1 MTRHRPV
8 RCPCSKEKGMIA
20 VSVLARKR
28 SESKLEFYAH
38 AIRLRKSITFLL
50 LRDIGVKSKVRNLQ
64 ITTKPMDQADAE
76 AFRAIAVKYG
86 MASFVAEYPDW
97 IIDKL
102 RTSLWDITRDM
113 LLNITRAYSIWPTN
127 ISEAYARRN
136 YINSAIAD
144 CESMMKELELAIDVL
159 PIDAEKY
166 MRYVDE
172 IEKEIELLKDRRK
185 KDNKK
190 IREIRESTK

>member
-1 MTRHRPV
+1 
-8 RCPCSKEKGMIA
+8 MIA

-64 ITTKPMDQADAE
+64 ITTKPMDPADAE
-76 AFRAIAVKYG
+76 VFRAIAVKYG

-97 IIDKL
+97 IIDTL

-136 YINSAIAD
+136 HINSAIAD

-166 MRYVDE
+166 MHYVDE
-172 IEKEIELLKDRRK
+172 IEREIELLKDRRK

-190 IREIRESTK
+190 IREIRESAR

>member
-1 MTRHRPV
+1 M
-8 RCPCSKEKGMIA
+8 RCPCSKEKGMIV

-86 MASFVAEYPDW
+86 MASFLAEYPDW

-102 RTSLWDITRDM
+102 RTSLWDIARDM

-166 MRYVDE
+166 MHYVDE
-172 IEKEIELLKDRRK
+172 IEREIELLKDRRK

>member
-1 MTRHRPV
+1 
-8 RCPCSKEKGMIA
+8 
-20 VSVLARKR
+20 
-28 SESKLEFYAH
+28 
-38 AIRLRKSITFLL
+38 
-50 LRDIGVKSKVRNLQ
+50 
-64 ITTKPMDQADAE
+64 MDSADAE
-76 AFRAIAVKYG
+76 SFRAIAVKYG

-144 CESMMKELELAIDVL
+144 CESIMKELELAIDVL
-159 PIDAEKY
+159 Q
-166 MRYVDE
+166 E
-172 IEKEIELLKDRRK
+172 IGVKNCGVVINKSEAGVWRRK
-185 KDNKK
+185 IQELCMKRQIPLIADIPYSRSWAEQYAGGALSGEAAAMGRK
-190 IREIRESTK
+190 IWEEVRLKWACR

>member
-1 MTRHRPV
+1 M

-28 SESKLEFYAH
+28 SESKFEFYAH

-64 ITTKPMDQADAE
+64 ITTKPMDPADAE
-76 AFRAIAVKYG
+76 VFRAIAVKYG

-144 CESMMKELELAIDVL
+144 CESMMKELELAIEVL

-172 IEKEIELLKDRRK
+172 IEKEIGLLKDRRK

-190 IREIRESTK
+190 IKEIRESAK